1 MPLGARSRMN
11 IPSHLISRESELA
24 PLSEEEFSHICEF
37 RQRVESYEKA
47 IKRYYVGAISQYVI
61 SDDVEARKATFKA
74 NTPDLEHIQNLA
86 LKFRF
91 FYAEKEP
98 TKLESV
104 ISLLRK
110 RAKDEWACN
119 YLDLVRKQYN
129 GLMKHCNISDSMGHA
144 VSNREIIN
152 LWFNSDFFH
161 SDFEKRKKLSAI
173 NQSISEQV
181 SLFQLYTAITSVSV
195 QLKLVYA
202 VAHKISSDTNM
213 ICTPNHHFRRKSQ
226 VK

>member
-1 MPLGARSRMN
+1 MN
-11 IPSHLISRESELA
+11 IPSYLINRESELE
-24 PLSEEEFSHICEF
+24 PLSEEELFRIYEF
-37 RQRVESYEKA
+37 RRRVESFEIA
-47 IKRYYVGAISQYVI
+47 MKRYYVGAIAVHAI
-61 SDDVEARKATFKA
+61 SDDPEVKKVTFKT
-74 NTPDLEHIQNLA
+74 NTLDLDQIQILA
-86 LKFRF
+86 VKFRF

-119 YLDLVRKQYN
+119 YLDIVRRQYN
-129 GLMKHCNISDSMGHA
+129 GLMNRCDMSNSMGHP

-161 SDFEKRKKLSAI
+161 SDVDKRKKLSLI

-181 SLFQLYTAITSVSV
+181 SLFQLYTAITGVSA
-195 QLKLVYA
+195 QLKLVYVA
-202 VAHKISSDTNM
+202 AHKISHNTNT
-213 ICTPNHHFRRKSQ
+213 ICTPNHHFKRKSQ
-226 VK
+226 DKA

>member
-1 MPLGARSRMN
+1 MN
-11 IPSHLISRESELA
+11 IPSYLISRESELE
-24 PLSEEEFSHICEF
+24 PLSKEELFHIYEF
-37 RQRVESYEKA
+37 RRRVESYEYA
-47 IKRYYVGAISQYVI
+47 MKRYYVGAIAKYAI
-61 SDDVEARKATFKA
+61 SDDPEVKKATFKA
-74 NTPDLEHIQNLA
+74 NTPDLDHIQNLA

-104 ISLLRK
+104 INLLRK

-129 GLMKHCNISDSMGHA
+129 GLMNRCDMSDSMGHL
-144 VSNREIIN
+144 VSNREMIN

-161 SDFEKRKKLSAI
+161 SDVDKRKKLSVI

-181 SLFQLYTAITSVSV
+181 SLFQLYTAITGVST
-195 QLKLVYA
+195 QLNSVYA
-202 VAHKISSDTNM
+202 VAHKISPNTNT
-213 ICTPNHHFRRKSQ
+213 ICTPNHHFRRKS
-226 VK
+226 